1 MVGLKLNHIWFL
13 CTVLRIQTLRHLS
26 LERRY
31 SSRLCVSLASLSLTI
46 ITDYS
51 GLLVV
56 YVFRL
61 SFVVNPALL
70 KVRNHVNLG

>member
-1 MVGLKLNHIWFL
+1 MVGLKSNHIWFL
-13 CTVLRIQTLRHLS
+13 CTVLRIQILRHFS

-56 YVFRL
+56 YVFRI
-61 SFVVNPALL
+61 SFIVNPALL
-70 KVRNHVNLG
+70 KVRNHVKLG